1 VQGALPSCCKDADEL
16 AALDGKRVEI
26 RGTYQKVN
34 ISRRPPPLDLT
45 VPGSA
50 SVLADSV
57 GLMLGVYYE
66 PSGVRTVEEIRNFHG
81 KEVVVIGRLHARTP
95 SETHDG
101 EQMQTMIGPYIDV
114 ETLKAGR

>member
-1 VQGALPSCCKDADEL
+1 M
-16 AALDGKRVEI
+16 
-26 RGTYQKVN
+26 
-34 ISRRPPPLDLT
+34 DLT